1 MKHLLKVGLAA
12 AIALFAANAPASAAL
27 VTTSFCEAAG
37 NPRVAN
43 GAHPG
48 RCVAGDIST
57 GTSDISLYNAGT
69 LDAGEKF
76 TFKGYGDNLDSDI
89 WLFTATKAF
98 TFTLDSFGFSG
109 VGSTGGFLNAFLTAP
124 DGTVTNLTSQVVGVV
139 FGQYLP
145 GLYTITVL
153 GNVLPTDTYNYDLS
167 IQAVPVPGAA
177 LLFGSALLGG
187 AFASR
192 RRRKT
197 A

>member
-27 VTTSFCEAAG
+27 VTTSFCETSGAPYAG
-37 NPRVAN
+37 
-43 GAHPG
+43 GTHPG
-48 RCVAGDIST
+48 RCVAGDVST
-57 GTSDISLYNAGT
+57 GAFDINLYNAGS

-89 WLFTATKAF
+89 WMFTATKAF
-98 TFTLDSFGFSG
+98 TFTLDLFAYSG
-109 VGSTGGFLNAFLTAP
+109 VGTNTGNLDAFLTAP
-124 DGTVTNLTSQVVGVV
+124 DGSVTHLTSAVIGMV

-153 GNVLPTDTYNYDLS
+153 GNVLPTDIYNYDLS
-167 IQAVPVPGAA
+167 VQAVPVPGAA

-192 RRRKT
+192 RRRK
-197 A
+197 AA